1 MCRSGNGGREVQVVK
16 SSNIIIIDG
25 DTESKFRTDPPQNR
39 RRSHRAKT
47 QDEDDR

>member
-1 MCRSGNGGREVQVVK
+1 MVK

-39 RRSHRAKT
+39 RSHRAKT